1 MNLLIENK
9 NQWLIGNNGQCHI
22 LTNLVE
28 NSIKLR
34 CEVDHMEF
42 VEINIIMWSRAS

>member
-1 MNLLIENK
+1 MNLLIGNK
-9 NQWLIGNNGQCHI
+9 NQWAIRNNGQCHT

-28 NSIKLR
+28 KSIKLM
-34 CEVDHMEF
+34 CEVDHVEF